1 MSEKIS
7 WTKSQQKAIDE
18 RNKNLIISAAAGSGK
33 TAVLTQRIVDLI
45 EKDKKDISSMLVL
58 TFTKAAAFEMKNRI
72 QKKLSDDL
80 EKNPDNLHLSQQ
92 VAKSS
97 TANISTMHSFCI
109 DLLKENFEYLNID
122 PSFSV
127 GSTATTAMMR
137 AECINQI
144 FLQKY
149 ESDDKAFLNLVNT
162 FSAKGD
168 DKVLTRLVYKIY
180 DFVQSKK
187 DMKSWLNEQA
197 EKYNDSN
204 QYLEILKL
212 HIKEK
217 ISTTLETTQK
227 LSVDASN
234 FWQPY
239 YEAIKNDEDFLEKI
253 STSIDTD
260 YDEYV
265 ELISNFKFKTLGRS
279 KDKNGDEL
287 QKQRIKKIRD
297 SIIKTAIS
305 DLKGYSA
312 GSKEMTEYMQ
322 KTYPIVKALIDL
334 TLEFMELYSQVKK
347 EKSIFDF
354 SDLEHFTLTLLDDE
368 QNRNKIKENYEYIFY
383 DEYQDSNEVQDSIIE
398 SLKSDD
404 NLFFVGDVKQSIYGF
419 RLAYPQNFVNRYES
433 YQTDKNSEKID
444 LSENFRS
451 SKQILDFNNKIFE
464 KIMVKQTSLL
474 EYDSSQRLVFPK
486 TKDLNKENNDKNN
499 IQVNLISLEKND
511 MESDKENLDEPT
523 QELQNDELM
532 AEFTAK
538 SILKLVESDKKVSFK
553 DIVILRRSLAGVSQT
568 YETVFKKYNIPLSI
582 DYSSGKFDVI
592 EVAIFIDLLRIV
604 DNIYQDIPMLS
615 VMMSGIFNFSAE
627 EITQIKIF
635 DKEEKF
641 FYKSAFKYEKEN
653 DDDLSKKLSQFFEQI
668 SRYSSLQNYMPLDEF
683 IEFLLHDTYY
693 EDFVKTMPGGSLR
706 LDNLDTV
713 KIAVKD
719 FMKSENKTL
728 FYFLIYIYSIL
739 TNKSDSM
746 TAKNISDS
754 QNIVRMMTVHKSK
767 GLEFEVVYLNDIQK
781 KINRTDTSDAVL
793 IHSQLGIGLDYTDVE
808 QRYKIATLP
817 KKLISET
824 MKKEQI
830 SEEIRILYVALT
842 RAKKKLIINAILDSS
857 ANKTYS
863 DIIQSSLNRDFSDMK
878 SFFDFILF
886 ALSEQIIDESIYSQ
900 DLFNFSIISYEDIV
914 KSLSAHNSNK
924 YYSLDELVYSTA
936 EKNAD
941 FIEKKY
947 IPIYTNKV
955 ALDTLAK
962 VSVTSLSKTPDSYL
976 LEPTKEYV
984 PYNSTQVDKKQVGTL
999 NHLFLMTLDFT
1010 KKYDINSLKSHLE
1023 DMVAKKFIKESE
1035 KELIEL
1041 KNIYEFTQSDFY
1053 KRIGNSNQI
1062 FKEESFITKYK
1073 GSLLT
1078 GIIDLFFVEGDHIVL
1093 IDYKTDD
1100 VTEQQAPDHAK
1111 IYSKQLFLYKQAI
1124 ETAFEK
1130 KVAQCFIYFLSINKK
1145 FEINL

>member
-1 MSEKIS
+1 
-7 WTKSQQKAIDE
+7 
-18 RNKNLIISAAAGSGK
+18 
-33 TAVLTQRIVDLI
+33 
-45 EKDKKDISSMLVL
+45 
-58 TFTKAAAFEMKNRI
+58 
-72 QKKLSDDL
+72 
-80 EKNPDNLHLSQQ
+80 
-92 VAKSS
+92 
-97 TANISTMHSFCI
+97 
-109 DLLKENFEYLNID
+109 
-122 PSFSV
+122 
-127 GSTATTAMMR
+127 
-137 AECINQI
+137 
-144 FLQKY
+144 
-149 ESDDKAFLNLVNT
+149 
-162 FSAKGD
+162 
-168 DKVLTRLVYKIY
+168 
-180 DFVQSKK
+180 
-187 DMKSWLNEQA
+187 
-197 EKYNDSN
+197 
-204 QYLEILKL
+204 
-212 HIKEK
+212 
-217 ISTTLETTQK
+217 
-227 LSVDASN
+227 
-234 FWQPY
+234 
-239 YEAIKNDEDFLEKI
+239 
-253 STSIDTD
+253 
-260 YDEYV
+260 
-265 ELISNFKFKTLGRS
+265 
-279 KDKNGDEL
+279 
-287 QKQRIKKIRD
+287 
-297 SIIKTAIS
+297 
-305 DLKGYSA
+305 
-312 GSKEMTEYMQ
+312 
-322 KTYPIVKALIDL
+322 
-334 TLEFMELYSQVKK
+334 
-347 EKSIFDF
+347 
-354 SDLEHFTLTLLDDE
+354 
-368 QNRNKIKENYEYIFY
+368 
-383 DEYQDSNEVQDSIIE
+383 
-398 SLKSDD
+398 
-404 NLFFVGDVKQSIYGF
+404 
-419 RLAYPQNFVNRYES
+419 
-433 YQTDKNSEKID
+433 
-444 LSENFRS
+444 
-451 SKQILDFNNKIFE
+451 
-464 KIMVKQTSLL
+464 
-474 EYDSSQRLVFPK
+474 
-486 TKDLNKENNDKNN
+486 
-499 IQVNLISLEKND
+499 
-511 MESDKENLDEPT
+511 
-523 QELQNDELM
+523 
-532 AEFTAK
+532 
-538 SILKLVESDKKVSFK
+538 
-553 DIVILRRSLAGVSQT
+553 
-568 YETVFKKYNIPLSI
+568 
-582 DYSSGKFDVI
+582 
-592 EVAIFIDLLRIV
+592 
-604 DNIYQDIPMLS
+604 
-615 VMMSGIFNFSAE
+615 
-627 EITQIKIF
+627 
-635 DKEEKF
+635 
-641 FYKSAFKYEKEN
+641 
-653 DDDLSKKLSQFFEQI
+653 
-668 SRYSSLQNYMPLDEF
+668 
-683 IEFLLHDTYY
+683 
-693 EDFVKTMPGGSLR
+693 
-706 LDNLDTV
+706 
-713 KIAVKD
+713 
-719 FMKSENKTL
+719 
-728 FYFLIYIYSIL
+728 
-739 TNKSDSM
+739 M

-914 KSLSAHNSNK
+914 KSLSANNSNK

-1010 KKYDINSLKSHLE
+1010 KRYDINSLKSHLE

-1130 KVAQCFIYFLSINKK
+1130 KVAQCFIYFLSINKQ